1 MPTYPFLS
9 DDWIAEARKIFDDYR
24 ARADEEAQAAGRTIR
39 MNQVI
44 TEVPFADGTVEA
56 HIDTSTGVLVIERG
70 LLDSPDVTITL
81 DHDTARRVF
90 VDGDLQA
97 AMQAF
102 MAGRI
107 RIDGDLGALVVALQ
121 DRDPA
126 PLAREVHERIRAIT
140 E

>member
-24 ARADEEAQAAGRTIR
+24 ARADEEAKAAGRTIR

-44 TEVPFADGTVEA
+44 TEVPFGDGTVEA
-56 HIDTSTGVLVIERG
+56 HVDTSTGVLVIERG

-107 RIDGDLGALVVALQ
+107 RIDGDLSALVVALQ

-126 PLAREVHERIRAIT
+126 PLAGEVHERIRAIT

>member
-9 DDWIAEARKIFDDYR
+9 DDWIDEARKIFDEYR
-24 ARADEEAQAAGRTIR
+24 ARADEEAHAAGRAIR

-44 TEVPFADGTVEA
+44 TEVPFGSGTVEA
-56 HIDTSTGVLVIERG
+56 HVDTSSGVLQMERG
-70 LLDSPDVTITL
+70 LLEEPDVTVTL
-81 DHDTARRVF
+81 DHDTARRIF
-90 VDGDLQA
+90 VDGDLQV

-107 RIDGDLGALVVALQ
+107 RIDGDLSALVVALQ
-121 DRDPA
+121 ERNPA
-126 PLAREVHERIRAIT
+126 PLAQEVHDRIRAIT

>member
-1 MPTYPFLS
+1 MPSYPFLS
-9 DDWIAEARKIFDDYR
+9 DEWIQEARKIFDEFH
-24 ARADEEAQAAGRTIR
+24 ARADVEAQAATRTIR

-44 TEVPFADGTVEA
+44 TEVPFGEGTVEA
-56 HIDTSTGVLVIERG
+56 HVDTSSGVLVIDRG
-70 LLDSPDVTITL
+70 LLEDADVTITL
-81 DHDTARRVF
+81 DHAVARRVF

-107 RIDGDLGALVVALQ
+107 RIDGDLSALVVALQ
-121 DRDPA
+121 DRGPT
-126 PLAREVHERIRAIT
+126 PLAQEVHERIRAIP